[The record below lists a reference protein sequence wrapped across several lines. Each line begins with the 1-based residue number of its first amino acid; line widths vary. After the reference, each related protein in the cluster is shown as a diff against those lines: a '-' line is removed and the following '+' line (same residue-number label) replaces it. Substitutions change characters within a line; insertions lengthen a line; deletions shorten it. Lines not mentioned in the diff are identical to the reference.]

1 MMNNIVNLSASDF
14 SDKIVNDKSAVVVD
28 VRTPQEFNDGH
39 ISNSLLIDIY
49 HPTFPEKISALDK
62 SKNYYIYCR
71 SGSRSYHAG
80 VFMLEQGFTNVHH
93 LEEGIISWI
102 EKLEK

>member
-1 MMNNIVNLSASDF
+1 MNNVVNLSASDF

-28 VRTPQEFNDGH
+28 VRTSQEFNEGH

-49 HPTFPEKISALDK
+49 NPTFAEKISELDK
-62 SKNYYIYCR
+62 AKNYYIYCR

-80 VFMLEQGFTNVHH
+80 VFMLQQGFNNVHH
-93 LEEGIISWI
+93 LEEGIISWNAS
-102 EKLEK
+102 LEK